1 MARAGDEFGG
11 DVHVGD
17 RESGDRGIGAEDP
30 HVQVLRYAQDDRL
43 SLPPRT
49 HFRFA
54 VRSSRSVNVGSLSPH
69 QIAAKRKEL
78 DTLLAPGTSKG
89 DLVKK
94 LFEQIGSLKGEQL
107 FTGYQTAIKMKAALT
122 DLQRAKLAAMKPQE
136 FHQAMT
142 SGMSINDR
150 MEMRQFMGEDVISQ
164 DMVGTPGPKQ

>member
-43 SLPPRT
+43 SLPPADYAQDDKLSLPPRT

-69 QIAAKRKEL
+69 QIAAKRS
-78 DTLLAPGTSKG
+78 AA
-89 DLVKK
+89 
-94 LFEQIGSLKGEQL
+94 
-107 FTGYQTAIKMKAALT
+107 QTIIP
-122 DLQRAKLAAMKPQE
+122 RY
-136 FHQAMT
+136 
-142 SGMSINDR
+142 
-150 MEMRQFMGEDVISQ
+150 ED
-164 DMVGTPGPKQ
+164 